1 MMDFLLWHAIVM
13 IAVIA
18 FSFGAG
24 YYTASV
30 KRSSNESI

>member
-1 MMDFLLWHAIVM
+1 MMDFRLWHANVM
-13 IAVIA
+13 IAEIA

>member
-1 MMDFLLWHAIVM
+1 MDFLLWHGVLVMSVMAI
-13 IAVIA
+13 
-18 FSFGAG
+18 SFGAG

>member
-1 MMDFLLWHAIVM
+1 MDFLLWHAIVM
-13 IAVIA
+13 ISVIA

-30 KRSSNESI
+30 RRSSDESI